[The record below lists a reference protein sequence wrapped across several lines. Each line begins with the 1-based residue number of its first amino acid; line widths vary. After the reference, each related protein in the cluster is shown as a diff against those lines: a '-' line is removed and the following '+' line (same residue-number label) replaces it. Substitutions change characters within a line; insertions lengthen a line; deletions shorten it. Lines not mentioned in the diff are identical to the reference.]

1 MSKRK
6 EKAGTAVTTN
16 TRPDQ
21 PDGNSRHEPTL
32 DEVVAFCQQY
42 GLTGSVVGR
51 WVWVFFDEKPDEAVR
66 KVLKDFGFRWSA
78 RRGGW
83 AHNCGTP
90 SRSASKSSPFEKY
103 EVQPISEVA

>member
-1 MSKRK
+1 MSKKK

-16 TRPDQ
+16 TRPAQ
-21 PDGNSRHEPTL
+21 SDGNSRHVPTL
-32 DEVVAFCQQY
+32 DEVVAFCRQH
-42 GLTGSVVGR
+42 GLVGSVVGK

-66 KVLKDFGFRWSA
+66 KVLKDFGFRWSP

>member
-1 MSKRK
+1 MAKK
-6 EKAGTAVTTN
+6 TEKAGTSVTTN
-16 TRPDQ
+16 TKAAQ
-21 PDGNSRHEPTL
+21 SDGNSRHEPTL
-32 DEVVAFCQQY
+32 DEVVAFCRQY
-42 GLTGSVVGR
+42 GLVGSVVGK
-51 WVWVFFDEKPDEAVR
+51 WVWVFFDEKPDEATR

-83 AHNCGTP
+83 AHNCGHP

>member
-1 MSKRK
+1 MSKRT

-16 TRPDQ
+16 TKADQ
-21 PDGNSRHEPTL
+21 PDGNSRCVPTL
-32 DEVVAFCQQY
+32 DEVVAFCRQH
-42 GLTGSVVGR
+42 GLVGSVVGK

-66 KVLKDFGFRWSA
+66 KALKDFGFRWSP

-83 AHNCGTP
+83 AHNCGHP